1 MKNTTSYTS
10 ESLIIE
16 GGYKLKGKVRI
27 SGSKNA
33 SLPIIMS
40 TLLTHKPCEIED
52 VPDLLDVKNSV
63 ELLRLL
69 GAEVMHSSNAI
80 AVDAS
85 KVSSFVAPDHLV
97 RRMRASVLAMGPLL
111 ARFKRAVV
119 AMPGGCSI
127 GVRAIDQHLKVFEK
141 AGAHIKVQHGYIH
154 LELKDIKPVEYTF
167 EVVTVTGT
175 ENALMFLSRC
185 EKRSILRNIA
195 IEPEVM
201 DLIEVLRKMGADI
214 QVEGRT
220 AIIKGSSEL
229 RGFTHRVI
237 PDRIEAGTFLVA
249 GFMTKGDVELE
260 NVRVDHLGSI
270 IEKLKEAGACIEVH
284 AIDRIRVYSKVNSVM
299 PLSISTLEYPGFPT
313 DMQAQFMSMCCLA
326 DGWSDITENIF
337 ENRFQHVAELKRMGA
352 DIHVK
357 GRTAFVR
364 GVEKLTGAEVFSTD
378 LRASASLVLAGLVAE
393 GETIVRDIY
402 HLDRGY
408 EKLDEKLRSLGAV
421 VERQTSY
428 E

>member
-1 MKNTTSYTS
+1 MINTTSYTS

-16 GGYKLKGKVRI
+16 GGCKLKGKVRI

-40 TLLTHKPCEIED
+40 TLLTNKSCHIED
-52 VPDLLDVKNSV
+52 VPDLLDVKNSL

-69 GAEVMHSSNAI
+69 GAEVVQSSTSLT
-80 AVDAS
+80 VDAS
-85 KVSSFVAPDHLV
+85 KVNSFIAPDHLV
-97 RRMRASVLAMGPLL
+97 RKMRASVLAMGPLL
-111 ARFKRAVV
+111 ARFKKAVV

-175 ENALMFLSRC
+175 ENALMFLSMC

-201 DLIEVLRKMGADI
+201 DLIEVLRKMGANI
-214 QVEGRT
+214 QVEGKT
-220 AIIKGSSEL
+220 AIIRGSSEL
-229 RGFTHRVI
+229 GGFTHRVI

-249 GFMTKGDVELE
+249 GFMTKGDIELE
-260 NVRVDHLGSI
+260 NVRVDHLGSV
-270 IEKLKEAGACIEVH
+270 IEKLKEAGACIEVCTT
-284 AIDRIRVYSKVNSVM
+284 DRIRIYSKGNGIR

-408 EKLDEKLRSLGAV
+408 ERLDEKLRNLGAV

>member
-85 KVSSFVAPDHLV
+85 KVSSYIAPDHLV

-127 GVRAIDQHLKVFEK
+127 GVRAIDQHLKVFER

-154 LELKDIKPVEYTF
+154 LELKDIKPIEYTF

-229 RGFTHRVI
+229 RGFSHRVI